1 MPDISDKIVVHLGFW
16 LSYVFA
22 VHGYWKSGHDHFY
35 TTDMTEIGVI
45 NVGMTGN
52 HGYKYEGVGFRV
64 LANQEEGTKA
74 LNRYWHA
81 DSTDHFYTT
90 NLKEIN
96 VTDVGAVGNHGYKL
110 EGTLGFC
117 FSNPT
122 TGTIPLHRYY
132 SKPHIDH
139 FYTTKFQKSY
149 GGNAEWKYDGIQC
162 YVYPA

>member
-1 MPDISDKIVVHLGFW
+1 MGL
-16 LSYVFA
+16 A
-22 VHGYWKSGHDHFY
+22 
-35 TTDMTEIGVI
+35 
-45 NVGMTGN
+45 GN

-64 LANQEEGTKA
+64 LANQEEGTTA

-81 DSTDHFYTT
+81 DSTNHFYTT

-96 VTDVGAVGNHGYKL
+96 VTDLGAVGNHGYKL

-149 GGNAEWKYDGIQC
+149 GGNAEWKYERIQC